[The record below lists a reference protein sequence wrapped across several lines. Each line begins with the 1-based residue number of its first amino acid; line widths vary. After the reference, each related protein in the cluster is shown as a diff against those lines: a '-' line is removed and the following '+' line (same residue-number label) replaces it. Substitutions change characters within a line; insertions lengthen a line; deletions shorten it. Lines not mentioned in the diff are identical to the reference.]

1 MAWCG
6 FNTDSGLYHKSESR
20 FYGKTT
26 QGKFMKET
34 DAQAAGYLPDRRLQ
48 MYDYDNIMAN
58 RTKREAP
65 DNQP

>member
-1 MAWCG
+1 
-6 FNTDSGLYHKSESR
+6 
-20 FYGKTT
+20 
-26 QGKFMKET
+26 MKET